1 MPQTMPQIT
10 IKIGAALGAAAFSL
24 ALAGAW
30 TTSMTSV
37 QAQAP
42 AVTAAIPLTGNWTV
56 DPAHTNVNFG
66 IRHFG
71 ISQVRGRFDDVAGTI
86 VADAAHPEKSSV
98 QVTIQTASINTNVKM
113 RDDDLRSA
121 NYFDAAKYPQITFQ
135 STKIEK
141 GKRSGFIADGTL
153 TIHGVAKTVSLPFS
167 VSGPIKDPF
176 GGTRFGL
183 ETALHLNRID
193 YGVGNGETLGNG
205 DFAVGN
211 DVNIVI
217 SVEAVPTKTPT
228 L

>member
-1 MPQTMPQIT
+1 MTRT
-10 IKIGAALGAAAFSL
+10 FTLGTVLGAAAFGL
-24 ALAGAW
+24 TLVGAW
-30 TTSMTSV
+30 TGSRSGV

-42 AVTAAIPLTGNWTV
+42 AAAIPLTGTWTI

-86 VADAAHPEKSSV
+86 VADAAHPEQSSV
-98 QVTIQTASINTNVKM
+98 QVTIQSASINTNVKM

-135 STKIEK
+135 STKVEK
-141 GKRSGFIADGTL
+141 AKDGGFIADGNL
-153 TIHGVAKTVSLPFS
+153 TIHGVTKTVALPFH

-183 ETALHLNRID
+183 ETEVHLNRID
-193 YGVGNGETLGNG
+193 YGVGNGQTIANG
-205 DFAVGN
+205 DFAEGK
-211 DVNIVI
+211 DVDVVI
-217 SVEAVPTKTPT
+217 SVEAVPAKAPTP
-228 L
+228 

>member
-1 MPQTMPQIT
+1 MQRGTT
-10 IKIGAALGAAAFSL
+10 KLRAALGAAAFGL

-30 TTSMTSV
+30 TSSLPGV
-37 QAQAP
+37 HADAP
-42 AVTAAIPLTGNWTV
+42 AAAIPLTGNWTI

-98 QVTIQTASINTNVKM
+98 SVTIQTASINTNVKM

-121 NYFDAAKYPQITFQ
+121 NYFDATKYPQITFQ

-141 GKRSGFIADGTL
+141 GKNGGFIADGDL
-153 TIHGVAKTVSLPFS
+153 TIHGVTKTVALPFH

-183 ETALHLNRID
+183 ETEVHLNRTD
-193 YGVGNGETLGNG
+193 FGVGNGQTIADG
-205 DFAVGN
+205 DFAEGK
-211 DVNIVI
+211 DVDVVI
-217 SVEAVPTKTPT
+217 SVEAVPAKTP
-228 L
+228 

>member
-1 MPQTMPQIT
+1 MSRTT
-10 IKIGAALGAAAFSL
+10 TKLSVTLGAAAFGL

-30 TTSMTSV
+30 TSSLPGVHADTT
-37 QAQAP
+37 AP
-42 AVTAAIPLTGNWTV
+42 SIPLTGNWTI

-86 VADAAHPEKSSV
+86 VADAEHPEKSSV
-98 QVTIQTASINTNVKM
+98 SVTIQTAGINTNVKM

-141 GKRSGFIADGTL
+141 GKNGGFIADGDL
-153 TIHGVAKTVSLPFS
+153 TIHGVTKTVALPFH

-183 ETALHLNRID
+183 ETEVHINRLD
-193 YGVGNGETLGNG
+193 YGVGNGQTIADG
-205 DFAVGN
+205 DFAEGK
-211 DVNIVI
+211 DVDVVI
-217 SVEAVPTKTPT
+217 SVEAVPAKTP
-228 L
+228 